1 MIYISKKMKF
11 QKFVEGGIRGA
22 KTMNFR
28 YFFDHEL
35 PARLWTDFDAT
46 SGIR

>member
-1 MIYISKKMKF
+1 MIYISKEKKF

-22 KTMNFR
+22 KPVNFR
-28 YFFDHEL
+28 YLFDHVL
-35 PARLWTDFDAT
+35 PARLGTDFDAT